1 MNWHDF
7 LPYLIFGVSLLSGAL
22 SGMVGGGGGF
32 IITPFFIAIGLTP
45 QQAIATA
52 KLGGAGLDVG
62 SIAAFRGRVKAN
74 QKLAMFLTAA
84 AALIGIA
91 AVYFIRHLQNHNLQQ
106 AMGTLILLMMP
117 FILIKHHRLKGR
129 KRHSVI
135 QLIGIAALM
144 GIMLLQGVFSSGIGS
159 LENVIL
165 ILTFGLTALQ
175 ASLIK
180 RQFSV
185 VMDLIMIAG
194 LAGSGLINFNYGFI
208 ALAGCLLGG
217 FIGSRFAIKKG
228 EKFARY
234 ALMALMLTS
243 GIWLIATA

>member
-7 LPYLIFGVSLLSGAL
+7 LPYLIFAVSLISGVL

-62 SIAAFRGRVKAN
+62 SIAAFRGKIKVDQR
-74 QKLAMFLTAA
+74 LATLLTAVA
-84 AALIGIA
+84 AAVGVA
-91 AVYFIRHLQNHNLQQ
+91 AAYFIRHLQNQNLQQ
-106 AMGTLILLMMP
+106 VMGILILAMVP
-117 FILIKHHRLKGR
+117 FILVKHHRLKSR
-129 KRHSVI
+129 RRHSAI
-135 QLIGIAALM
+135 QFIGLLALI

-165 ILTFGLTALQ
+165 ILFFGLNALQ
-175 ASLIK
+175 ASLMK

-194 LAGSGLINFNYGFI
+194 LLSSGLINFWYGTI
-208 ALAGCLLGG
+208 ALIGCLLGG
-217 FIGSRFAIKKG
+217 FVGSRFAIKEG
-228 EKFARY
+228 ENFARY
-234 ALMALMLTS
+234 ALIILMLVS
-243 GIWLIATA
+243 GIWLIAAA